1 VVRSVFE
8 FSRADCDDYGA
19 GGSGEGQGF
28 RRGLNGWRLKALK
41 TEKMPFPST
50 YEKLF

>member
-1 VVRSVFE
+1 MRSVFE
-8 FSRADCDDYGA
+8 FSGADCDDYGA

-28 RRGLNGWRLKALK
+28 RRGL
-41 TEKMPFPST
+41 MPFPST